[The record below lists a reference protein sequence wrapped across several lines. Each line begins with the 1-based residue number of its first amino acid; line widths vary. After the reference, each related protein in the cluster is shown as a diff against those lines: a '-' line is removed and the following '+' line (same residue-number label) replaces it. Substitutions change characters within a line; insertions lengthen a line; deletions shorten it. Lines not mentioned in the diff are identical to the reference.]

1 MPDPL
6 IGRQLGD
13 YVIKDLLGRGGMARV
28 YRGYDE
34 RLQRYAA
41 VKVISNDFTVV
52 DQAEYTERFR
62 REARSIA
69 RLNHP
74 NIVNIYQFGEYEG
87 GYYMAM
93 VFIEGKDLRQILK
106 EYNDQNQWMPLPDAI
121 HIVRDIG
128 QALDYA
134 HSRGVI
140 HRDIKPSNIMLD
152 AENRA
157 VLTDFGL
164 ALNASEGTLGDTFGS
179 AHYIAPEQAIS
190 SAKAV
195 AQSDLYSLGI
205 CLYEMITGKVPFDD
219 PSAMSVA
226 LKHLSDPPPP
236 PRLHNPDLPVEIEQ
250 AILKVLDK
258 DPTKRFETG
267 ALFSRMLET
276 AMGSLAAPALPVAAS
291 APQPAPAA
299 PAPKAEP
306 KKGGAASRKATKT
319 TEAAPAP
326 EPGKPAAS
334 KAPTP
339 PRKGSAVVVKENEPT
354 SATPPLSEES
364 KATYPK
370 TREQTDRLPAAARA
384 EAAQVAPGK
393 KDTQPS
399 DTTTLLP
406 ADGAT
411 DRHRRSVPVVGVLIV
426 ALALIVGVGL
436 LAASGAFGG
445 VAGAG
450 TPTLTPSA
458 TARDG
463 GTRIAAIGSQTGVTA
478 RSVTPSRTM
487 TPIRTNTRS
496 NNSSPTVTASST
508 LTSTR
513 TLTPTSSATMTPSQ
527 TSTATAGPTDIGTR
541 PAVDIILRW
550 DSGQLNL
557 INASGRTLD
566 ITDLVFL
573 QRGASERSFE
583 ATRWAQ
589 EGALW
594 QPTALPDGY
603 CFQVTRIEE
612 GASTPS
618 FRDCR
623 RSGFLLIATVRQ
635 FWLAQD
641 VSVTTFEARSGE
653 KRLATC
659 QISLGRCEF
668 KLP

>member
-1 MPDPL
+1 
-6 IGRQLGD
+6 
-13 YVIKDLLGRGGMARV
+13 
-28 YRGYDE
+28 
-34 RLQRYAA
+34 
-41 VKVISNDFTVV
+41 
-52 DQAEYTERFR
+52 
-62 REARSIA
+62 
-69 RLNHP
+69 
-74 NIVNIYQFGEYEG
+74 
-87 GYYMAM
+87 
-93 VFIEGKDLRQILK
+93 
-106 EYNDQNQWMPLPDAI
+106 
-121 HIVRDIG
+121 
-128 QALDYA
+128 
-134 HSRGVI
+134 
-140 HRDIKPSNIMLD
+140 
-152 AENRA
+152 
-157 VLTDFGL
+157 
-164 ALNASEGTLGDTFGS
+164 
-179 AHYIAPEQAIS
+179 
-190 SAKAV
+190 
-195 AQSDLYSLGI
+195 
-205 CLYEMITGKVPFDD
+205 MITGKVPFDD

-236 PRLHNPDLPVEIEQ
+236 PRLHNPDLPVEVEQ

-258 DPTKRFETG
+258 DPAKRIETG
-267 ALFSRMLET
+267 ALFSRMLEA

-291 APQPAPAA
+291 APQLAPAA
-299 PAPKAEP
+299 AAPKAEP

-426 ALALIVGVGL
+426 ALIVGVGL

-445 VAGAG
+445 VGGAG
-450 TPTLTPSA
+450 TPTLTSSA
-458 TARDG
+458 TLRDG

-496 NNSSPTVTASST
+496 NNSSPTATASFTFT

-513 TLTPTSSATMTPSQ
+513 TLTPTPSATMTPSQ
-527 TSTATAGPTDIGTR
+527 TSTATASPTDFGTR

-566 ITDLVFL
+566 ISELVFL
-573 QRGASERSFE
+573 QGGASERSFD
-583 ATRWAQ
+583 AARWAQ

-594 QPTALPDGY
+594 QPAALPDGY

-623 RSGFLLIATVRQ
+623 RSGFLLIASVRQ
-635 FWLAQD
+635 FWVAQD
-641 VSVTTFEARSGE
+641 TSVTTFEARSGE
-653 KRLATC
+653 RRLATC

-668 KLP
+668 RLP